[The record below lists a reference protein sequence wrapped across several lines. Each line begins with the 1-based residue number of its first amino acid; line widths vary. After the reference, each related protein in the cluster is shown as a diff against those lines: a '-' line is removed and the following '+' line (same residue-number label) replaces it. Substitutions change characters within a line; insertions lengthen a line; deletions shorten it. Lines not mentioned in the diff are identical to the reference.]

1 MKTALQL
8 SHVGRAI
15 DGYSIVFLVLGMAL
29 AAALFTV
36 GG

>member
-1 MKTALQL
+1 MKSALQL
-8 SHVGRAI
+8 STVSRAI
-15 DGYSIVFLVLGMAL
+15 DGYSIVFLALGMVL

>member
-1 MKTALQL
+1 MKSALHI
-8 SHVGRAI
+8 STVGRAI
-15 DGYSIVFLVLGMAL
+15 DGYSIVFLALGMVL